1 MTLSLTNPLGDNMK
15 FLGTL
20 LFISLTIFSAQA
32 KNFNGK
38 TVRIVNLHSGLC
50 LDAANVGY
58 YKNRNIQQFKCH
70 GGANQRIKI
79 QQVNEAY
86 AKIPLYQ
93 LVDELT
99 GQCYDVTRNSSA
111 DHANIQLFP
120 CHGGA
125 NQTFQLPRHLA
136 RTPGIKE
143 EFYRIK
149 PTNSGKCLDIAY
161 QSTKSQAN
169 VEQFCCKRN
178 FGQIFLIQEV
188 Y

>member
-1 MTLSLTNPLGDNMK
+1 MK
-15 FLGTL
+15 FLATL
-20 LFISLTIFSAQA
+20 FFICLTIFSAQA

-58 YKNRNIQQFKCH
+58 YKNKNIIQFKCH
-70 GGANQRIKI
+70 GGDNQKVKI
-79 QQVNEAY
+79 EQVNDAY
-86 AKIPLYQ
+86 AKIPLYR
-93 LVDELT
+93 LVDVNSGL
-99 GQCYDVTRNSSA
+99 CYDVTGNSRA
-111 DHANIQLFP
+111 DHANIQLFS

-136 RTPGIKE
+136 RTAGLKE

-178 FGQIFLIQEV
+178 FGQIFIIQEL